1 MTETLPSNATSLNT
15 RYPRV
20 RIVGNEKKCGMRN
33 ISIKEFFV
41 KFYNLQLISSQFIHN
56 CTCFTTFPYCPLL
69 AVGSLEHTVRV
80 SHIGK
85 FFIYQVKK
93 LINTNTKT
101 FLNIFSSCY
110 FRYLGEGYRQSS
122 GARRTDIS
130 RSVQP
135 ETSTDLSYSYCC

>member
-41 KFYNLQLISSQFIHN
+41 KFYNLQLISSLFIHN
-56 CTCFTTFPYCPLL
+56 CTYFTTFPYCPLL

-85 FFIYQVKK
+85 FFIDQVKK
-93 LINTNTKT
+93 LK
-101 FLNIFSSCY
+101 FL
-110 FRYLGEGYRQSS
+110 L
-122 GARRTDIS
+122 
-130 RSVQP
+130 
-135 ETSTDLSYSYCC
+135 